1 MTKVKVRVL
10 YPTAFADQ
18 VEAGDEVE
26 VDEALATSLI
36 GEGFAE
42 VVSRQRGAKQ
52 TETAV
57 VKLKSE

>member
-1 MTKVKVRVL
+1 MATVKVRVL
-10 YPTAFADQ
+10 YPTAFTEQ

-42 VVSRQRGAKQ
+42 AVGKRAVKK

-57 VKLKSE
+57 VKLETK

>member
-1 MTKVKVRVL
+1 MAKVKVRVL
-10 YPTAFADQ
+10 YPTAFPGA

-26 VDEALATSLI
+26 VDEELATSLI

-42 VVSRQRGAKQ
+42 VVSRQRGSKQ
-52 TETAV
+52 TETGA